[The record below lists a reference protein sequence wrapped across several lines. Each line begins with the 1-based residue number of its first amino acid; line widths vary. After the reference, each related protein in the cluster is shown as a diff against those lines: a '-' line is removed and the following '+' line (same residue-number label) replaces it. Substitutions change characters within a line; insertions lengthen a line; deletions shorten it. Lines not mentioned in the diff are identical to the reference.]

1 MVPPP
6 IRTAPIAADPNPR
19 HNNFDALRIVAAASV
34 LLSHA
39 FLIAEGSD
47 ANEPMVRLSD
57 RQFVLGHVGVFM
69 FFTISGFLVTQS
81 FEQTGAPLRYL
92 AKRALRIFPALALAL
107 VLTSFVLAP
116 LVTSLPLAAYFGR
129 SDPYLYVLN
138 NLVFN
143 YRTIHELPGVLFV
156 DNPVGQEVNGAMW
169 TLGSEFLMYLMVLV
183 LGVLRLL
190 RLPVLIVLL
199 VLGMAFISVPT
210 LDPVHPLEWLLGPAT
225 RDAQHWNWLADWA
238 QNVSGW
244 AWLLGF
250 FAAGMILYRL
260 RDHAMLDGRLAL
272 LAVLGLVASVPL
284 RQFILTFPLFGSY
297 LVIYLARHPRLPA
310 IPATRFGDLS
320 YGLYIFGWPVEE
332 FVVWAAG
339 GHVTWWQ
346 EFLASLAI
354 TAALAFLSWHL
365 VEQPALRLKPR
376 NRSPADRAPSVE
388 GLGAESAAR

>member
-1 MVPPP
+1 
-6 IRTAPIAADPNPR
+6 
-19 HNNFDALRIVAAASV
+19 
-34 LLSHA
+34 
-39 FLIAEGSD
+39 
-47 ANEPMVRLSD
+47 VRLSD
-57 RQFVLGHVGVFM
+57 RQFVLGHVGVFI

-116 LVTSLPLAAYFGR
+116 LVTSLPWAGYFTR
-129 SDPYLYVLN
+129 SEPYLYVLN

-169 TLGSEFLMYLMVLV
+169 TLGSEFLMYLMVLL
-183 LGVLRLL
+183 LGATRLL
-190 RLPVLIVLL
+190 RLPVLVGLFL
-199 VLGMAFISVPT
+199 LGMAFIAVPA
-210 LDPVHPLEWLLGPAT
+210 LDPIHAWDWIVGPPSTSPA
-225 RDAQHWNWLADWA
+225 DAHDARHWFGDWV

-244 AWLLGF
+244 AWLLSF

-260 RDHAMLDGRLAL
+260 RDRPVLDGRLAL
-272 LAVLGLVASVPL
+272 LAAAGLVASVPL

-332 FVVWAAG
+332 LVVWATG
-339 GHVTWWQ
+339 GRVTWWQ
-346 EFLASLAI
+346 EFLASLAL
-354 TAALAFLSWHL
+354 TGALAFASWHL

-376 NRSPADRAPSVE
+376 NRRAGDVAAAAE